1 MIREEQLIR
10 RYGAEATDAPAD
22 LSALI
27 ALQAARARELVRRL
41 DRDCS
46 VAVLGDPVG
55 TGKTVIALT
64 AAARLLERRTVDR
77 IVVVTPNDEVRRIW
91 QERAGNFGDAFDTS
105 NLHVVTATQLKGEHK
120 ARRTRVLV
128 VVDEA
133 HRKLRREALA
143 DFIESG
149 PGGRSHRRLLLSA
162 TPFQISVSALAEL
175 VGLGDREG
183 TTAPVTEALGTYGT
197 TVTRVAKRSHEE
209 LSPQARDELRRAAHD
224 WSKASHRVLMPNL
237 TDAERHAI
245 GLTDPDLPEP
255 AIVPIDDHWAE
266 AFHVARLLPEL
277 ALGETGRPRR
287 ATDAFQRGLA
297 SSTEAFNSFA
307 LSNGLWTPAVAPLR
321 KELQA
326 RLKTGRAHPKVD
338 YTTTWITEQVQNQPS
353 RKASHVAVFCV
364 WTASAKALK
373 STVEAALEK
382 ERIDAHVVRPPGD
395 SIPNSVVEQFRD
407 PSATPMVLIL
417 QERFSESIDLDRG
430 EPALVHYDLP
440 WNPARLRQR
449 WGRFVR
455 ASSNFTPIPKDKM
468 LIPVLDHESD
478 RRVCET
484 VMKRMAIGEVLLSK
498 ELALRDDR
506 DAEIDV
512 TDEAL
517 RLLRTT

>member
-10 RYGAEATDAPAD
+10 RYGAEAKDAPAD

-55 TGKTVIALT
+55 TGKTVVALT
-64 AAARLLERRTVDR
+64 AAARLLERGTVDR
-77 IVVVTPNDEVRRIW
+77 TVVVTPNDEVRRIW
-91 QERAGNFGDAFDTS
+91 QERAENFGAVFDAT
-105 NLHVVTATQLKGEHK
+105 NLHVVTATQLKHQPR

-133 HRKLRREALA
+133 HRKLHREVLA

-183 TTAPVTEALGTYGT
+183 TTAAVTEVLGTYGT

-209 LSPQARDELRRAAHD
+209 LSPQAREELRRAARD

-237 TDAERHAI
+237 TDAERQAI

-277 ALGETGRPRR
+277 ALGDTGRRRR

-297 SSTEAFNSFA
+297 SSTEAFTSFA
-307 LSNGLWTPAVAPLR
+307 SGNGLWTPALAPLR
-321 KELQA
+321 KPLED
-326 RLKTGRAHPKVD
+326 RLGSGRTHPKVD
-338 YTTTWITEQVQNQPS
+338 FATKWITEQVGNG
-353 RKASHVAVFCV
+353 SHVAVFCV

-407 PSATPMVLIL
+407 PAATPMVLIL